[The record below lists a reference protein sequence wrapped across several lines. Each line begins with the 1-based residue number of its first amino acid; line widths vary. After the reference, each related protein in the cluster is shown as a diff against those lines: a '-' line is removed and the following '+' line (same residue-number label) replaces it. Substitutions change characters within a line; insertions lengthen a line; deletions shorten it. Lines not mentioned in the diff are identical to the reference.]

1 MLEGQMV
8 DFGSQAWN
16 SLTFCSQA
24 VVPIGVLEAR
34 EQWTSTERLCGLFL
48 FSEILWLMTGPRLL
62 LWINIK
68 NPESVLVKYK
78 GFSSISS
85 DAKAMKRME

>member
-1 MLEGQMV
+1 MV
-8 DFGSQAWN
+8 DSGSQAWN

-34 EQWTSTERLCGLFL
+34 EQWTRPKSLCSLFL
-48 FSEILWLMTGPRLL
+48 FSEILWLMTGSRLL
-62 LWINIK
+62 LWINTK
-68 NPESVLVKYK
+68 NPGSVLVNYI